1 MNNKKE
7 KKDTHTHTRMAAAV
21 AAKMENDYK
30 ANGCACVY
38 VLNVAC
44 LRFPVIASVHNH
56 LIAPLLF
63 VSIYITAPSEKN
75 IA

>member
-7 KKDTHTHTRMAAAV
+7 KKDTHTQMAAV

-63 VSIYITAPSEKN
+63 VSIYITAPSEKT